1 MNFPNGLMK
10 DTSITLLSRCLH
22 AIIVSLHNT
31 KDGCYAGNEWF
42 ADELGVCTN
51 TISKHMGELDGVKFI
66 ERELRP
72 RKYGGRDRYIIPL
85 KYINIPKRKAEYSQ
99 KGITNDTYRNSELD
113 NKDVPNSNSSNRKSN
128 NSSSDIR
135 LTPDLIQLMK
145 NEYPLKDIDKAVTS
159 FYAKN
164 KTLDAENIESRFKRW
179 CSDEHESPKKFIEQ
193 FKSDTCGY
201 PMGYCDKCGVSASYE
216 ENEIGGESKCCHGNI
231 LPIKPKRNSQVGNSE
246 WV

>member
-1 MNFPNGLMK
+1 MK
-10 DTSITLLSRCLH
+10 DKSITLLSRCLH
-22 AIIVSLHNT
+22 ANIVSLHHAP
-31 KDGCYAGNEWF
+31 KGCIARNDYF
-42 ADELGVCTN
+42 AEALGVVEN
-51 TISKHMGELDGVKFI
+51 TISTHMRYLDGAGFI
-66 ERELRP
+66 QRTITP
-72 RKYGGRDRYIIPL
+72 KKYGGRERVIIPL
-85 KYINIPKRKAEYSQ
+85 KYPNIPKKKHEHIK
-99 KGITNDTYRNSELD
+99 KGITKPTYSNSELD
-113 NKDVPNSNSSNRKSN
+113 KKDVPNSNSSNRKNN

-135 LTPDLIQLMK
+135 LTPDLIQETK

-201 PMGYCDKCGVSASYE
+201 PMGWCDKCGVSASYE